1 MKAEPSVSVAAA
13 SRVRI
18 LHWAQVAV
26 SEAVPGEAGYPD
38 SMFDYASRVSRL
50 QALMSDH
57 SIDTVLL
64 TAGSDMSYFSGYTAM
79 PLERITAFVVGR
91 DGDPTLF
98 VPALE
103 APRVETGDFEVAPWG
118 ETDDPIGLVMKRL
131 SSSSRVAIGDTMWS
145 SFLLDFQ
152 RRLDDVEWS
161 VASELTRELRMR
173 KEPDEIDRLRRAA
186 EATDRVLARIPAE
199 VRFAG
204 CTEADVA
211 ADFARMVV
219 EEGHDRSWFTIIA
232 SGPDSASPHH
242 ETGGRIIEEGDMVV
256 CDFGGTIDG
265 YCSDVT
271 RTFVVGEPTDKQLEV
286 HALVKAANE
295 ACRAAIAPGICCQEI
310 DRVARQVI
318 EDGGYGRYFIHR
330 TGHGIG
336 LEGHEHPY
344 IVEGNDLPLEAGM
357 TFSVEPGI
365 YIPGE
370 FGVRIE
376 DIVACGNDRVD
387 DLNRANRGLLQV
399 G

>member
-1 MKAEPSVSVAAA
+1 M
-13 SRVRI
+13 
-18 LHWAQVAV
+18 
-26 SEAVPGEAGYPD
+26 GERKVDA
-38 SMFDYASRVSRL
+38 
-50 QALMSDH
+50 
-57 SIDTVLL
+57 VLL
-64 TAGSDMSYFSGYTAM
+64 TAGADLPYFSGYSAM

-103 APRVETGDFEVAPWG
+103 APRVDEGDFEIVSWG
-118 ETDDPIGLVMKRL
+118 ETDDPIGLVVQRL
-131 SSSSRVAIGDTMWS
+131 GSSSTVVAVGETMWS

-152 RRLDDVEWS
+152 RRMGDVEWS
-161 VASELTRELRMR
+161 VASDLTRELRMR
-173 KEPDEIDRLRRAA
+173 KEPGEIDRLRRAA

-199 VRFAG
+199 VKFAG
-204 CTEADVA
+204 RTQTEVA
-211 ADFARMVV
+211 SDFARMTV
-219 EEGHDRSWFTIIA
+219 EEGHDRAWFTIIA
-232 SGPDSASPHH
+232 SGTDSASPHH
-242 ETGGRIIEEGDMVV
+242 ETAGRPIEEGDMVV

-265 YCSDVT
+265 YHSDVT
-271 RTFVVGEPTDKQLEV
+271 RTFVVGAPTPKQREV
-286 HALVKAANE
+286 HELVVAANT
-295 ACRAAIAPGICCQEI
+295 AGRAAVAPNVPCQEI
-310 DRVARQVI
+310 DAAARRVI

-344 IVEGNDLPLEAGM
+344 IVDGNSFALEAGM

-376 DIVACGNDRVD
+376 DIVACGPEAVD
-387 DLNRANRGLLQV
+387 DLNRAERSLVEV

>member
-1 MKAEPSVSVAAA
+1 
-13 SRVRI
+13 
-18 LHWAQVAV
+18 
-26 SEAVPGEAGYPD
+26 
-38 SMFDYASRVSRL
+38 MFDFASRVSRL

-57 SIDTVLL
+57 GIDTVLL
-64 TAGSDMSYFSGYTAM
+64 AAGSDMPYFSGYSAM
-79 PLERITAFVVGR
+79 PLERITALVVGR
-91 DGDPTLF
+91 DGEPTLF

-103 APRVETGDFEVAPWG
+103 APRVEPGDFEVVPWG
-118 ETDDPIGLVMKRL
+118 ETDDPIGLVVKSL
-131 SSSSRVAIGDTMWS
+131 GSASAIAVGDTMWS
-145 SFLLDFQ
+145 SFLLQFQ
-152 RRLDDVEWS
+152 DTLAGVEWS
-161 VASELTRELRMR
+161 VASDLTRELRMR
-173 KEPDEIDRLRRAA
+173 KEPGEVDRLRLAA

-204 CTEADVA
+204 RAESDVA
-211 ADFARMVV
+211 ADFATMVV

-242 ETGGRIIEEGDMVV
+242 DTGGRIIEEGDVVV
-256 CDFGGTIDG
+256 CDFGGMVDG

-271 RTFVVGEPTDKQLEV
+271 RTFVVGEATEKQLEV
-286 HALVKAANE
+286 HALVMAANE
-295 ACRAAIAPGICCQEI
+295 AGRAAIAPGVPCQDI
-310 DRVARQVI
+310 DRAARQVI

-344 IVEGNDLPLEAGM
+344 IVEGNGLLLEPGM

-376 DIVACGNDRVD
+376 DIVACGESGVD
-387 DLNRANRGLLQV
+387 DLNRADRGLIQV

>member
-1 MKAEPSVSVAAA
+1 
-13 SRVRI
+13 
-18 LHWAQVAV
+18 
-26 SEAVPGEAGYPD
+26 
-38 SMFDYASRVSRL
+38 
-50 QALMSDH
+50 
-57 SIDTVLL
+57 
-64 TAGSDMSYFSGYTAM
+64 M

-91 DGDPTLF
+91 DGEPTLF

-103 APRVETGDFEVAPWG
+103 APRVEPRNFEIVPWG
-118 ETDDPIGLVMKRL
+118 ETDDPIGLVVKRL
-131 SSSSRVAIGDTMWS
+131 SSSSSVSVGETMWS

-152 RRLDDVEWS
+152 SRMGDIEWS
-161 VASELTRELRMR
+161 VASDLTRELRMR

-204 CTEADVA
+204 RTQADVA

-242 ETGGRIIEEGDMVV
+242 ETGGRIIEQGDMVV

-271 RTFVVGEPTDKQLEV
+271 RTFVVGGPTDKQLEV

-295 ACRAAIAPGICCQEI
+295 AGRAAIAPGVPCQDI
-310 DRVARQVI
+310 DRVAREVI

-344 IVEGNDLPLEAGM
+344 IVEGNGLLLEPGM

-370 FGVRIE
+370 FGVRVE
-376 DIVACGNDRVD
+376 DIVACGADAVD
-387 DLNRANRGLLQV
+387 DLNRADRSLVEV